1 MKLVR
6 QVGTPSGAPLDVSS
20 IQNLPELAVSPKET
34 DSHRNRG
41 NPEMGMIGIEREQ
54 IFRRANG
61 EHLLE
66 MTNCLHD
73 ETAGDEKFRLF
84 VRRCEFIL
92 AE

>member
-1 MKLVR
+1 
-6 QVGTPSGAPLDVSS
+6 
-20 IQNLPELAVSPKET
+20 
-34 DSHRNRG
+34 
-41 NPEMGMIGIEREQ
+41 MIGIEREQ
-54 IFRRANG
+54 IFRRADR
-61 EHLLE
+61 EHFLE